1 MKLLMLGGTGFVG
14 RAVVDEARARGH
26 HITLF
31 NRGHVPPP
39 AGTTTLTGDRTTP
52 DGLAALTGGTWD
64 AVIDTWSG
72 RPAAVRDAARTLNGR
87 AGHYTYVSSRSV
99 YAGTTPRNEHAPVV
113 DASPDSEDDTDYAA
127 AKRGAELAAEQNFTG
142 TVLHARAGLILGP
155 HENIGRLPWWLNR
168 LARGGPTLAPG
179 PHNLKLQY
187 IDARD
192 LAAWLLGTAEQG
204 HTGAYNVVSPPGHTT
219 MGELL
224 DTANAITGDRAELRW
239 SEPQAIL
246 DAGIEPWMDLPI
258 WLAPGEDHDFMHDGD
273 VSKALHT
280 GLQNRPV
287 AETIADT
294 WAWLQQIGGTAPQRA
309 DRTPVGLPPEK
320 EAAFLARTP
329 QS

>member
-14 RAVVDEARARGH
+14 RAVVDEARTRGH
-26 HITLF
+26 RITLF
-31 NRGHVPPP
+31 NRGHHPPP
-39 AGTTTLTGDRTTP
+39 AGTTALTGDRSTP

-72 RPAAVRDAARTLNGR
+72 RPAAVRDAARALDGH

-99 YAGTTPRNEHAPVV
+99 YAGTTPRTEDAPVV
-113 DASPDSEDDTDYAA
+113 DASPDSDDDSDYAA

-179 PHNLKLQY
+179 PRDMNLQY

-192 LAAWLLGTAEQG
+192 LAAWLLHTAEQG

-224 DTANAITGDRAELRW
+224 ETANTVTGGRADLRW

-246 DAGIEPWMDLPI
+246 DAGIEPWTELPI
-258 WLAPGEDHDFMHDGD
+258 WLAPGPDHDFMHDGD
-273 VSKALHT
+273 VRKALDA
-280 GLQNRPV
+280 GLKNRPV
-287 AETIADT
+287 TETIVDT
-294 WAWLQQIGGTAPQRA
+294 WAWLREIGGTAPQRP
-309 DRTPVGLPPEK
+309 DRPTVGLAPDK
-320 EAAFLARTP
+320 EAAFLATATHR
-329 QS
+329 